1 MKENKTDANEPQGL
15 GIGAWLKKW
24 FQLTMD
30 LGKIRITF
38 SVTITTTIGY
48 LLAPAPWVSGW
59 VWPVLGILMIGLASA
74 ALNQL
79 QDHELDAKMR
89 RTRWRPL
96 PSGRVTRKQVAGFV
110 IFYLTA
116 GTAILYFKTNATAT
130 ILGLSAFFWYNGIY
144 TYLKRVSAIAVIPG
158 SVIGGVPPAVGWA
171 AAGGDIWDPYILS
184 ICLFMFIWQIPH
196 FWLLLF
202 MYGDDYSLAG
212 LPNLLDKVSEY
223 GLRLMTFAG
232 IIITACSAFW
242 IPIAGGIHIKMV
254 YRALAFLSIFLVW
267 FSRNLATRKGEIS
280 YKQAFISINI
290 YSVLV
295 LVVVLVA
302 EFARSY

>member
-1 MKENKTDANEPQGL
+1 MSW
-15 GIGAWLKKW
+15 IKKW
-24 FQLTMD
+24 FKLTLE

-48 LLAPAPWVSGW
+48 LLAPQPWLSAW
-59 VWPVLGILMIGLASA
+59 IWPVLGILLIGLASA

-79 QDHELDAKMR
+79 QDHQLDAKMR

-96 PSGRVTRKQVAGFV
+96 PSGRVTRGQVVGFV
-110 IFYLTA
+110 IVYLAA
-116 GTAILYFKTNATAT
+116 GTAILYFKTNNIAT

-171 AAGGDIWDPYILS
+171 AAGGDIFDPYILS

-202 MYGDDYSLAG
+202 LYGDDYTLAG

-223 GLRLMTFAG
+223 GLRIMSLVG
-232 IIITACSAFW
+232 ILITACSAFW
-242 IPIAGGIHIKMV
+242 IPIAGDIHIKFV
-254 YRALAFLSIFLVW
+254 YRLLAFFSIFLIW

-280 YKQAFISINI
+280 YKQTFISLNI

-295 LVVVLVA
+295 LLAVLGA
-302 EFARSY
+302 EIYRKYI